1 MRFSE
6 SSPKPERRL
15 AVWRRRTRVPANEA
29 PSPCRETGADEP
41 GQERPA
47 MDTIAYTEYMTLR
60 TKQKVEILDITDT
73 VERVRAAANLRD
85 GYVLVSTMHITSSI
99 FVNDHEPGLWSDILA
114 WVEKL
119 APAGLDYRHHQ
130 TGEDNGDAHL
140 KRMLLGHQVLV
151 PVTNGA
157 LDLGPWERVHYGEFD
172 GQRPKRILF
181 KALGIPAEARV
192 TA

>member
-1 MRFSE
+1 ME
-6 SSPKPERRL
+6 
-15 AVWRRRTRVPANEA
+15 
-29 PSPCRETGADEP
+29 
-41 GQERPA
+41 
-47 MDTIAYTEYMTLR
+47 TIAHTEYLTMR
-60 TKQKVEILDITDT
+60 TAKRCEIIDITPE

-99 FVNDHEPGLWSDILA
+99 FVNDHEPGLWSDIVS
-114 WVEKL
+114 WVEEL
-119 APAGLDYRHHQ
+119 APAGRDYRHHQ

-172 GQRPKRILF
+172 GQRPKRILM
-181 KALGIPAEARV
+181 KALGIAQPARV
-192 TA
+192 KA